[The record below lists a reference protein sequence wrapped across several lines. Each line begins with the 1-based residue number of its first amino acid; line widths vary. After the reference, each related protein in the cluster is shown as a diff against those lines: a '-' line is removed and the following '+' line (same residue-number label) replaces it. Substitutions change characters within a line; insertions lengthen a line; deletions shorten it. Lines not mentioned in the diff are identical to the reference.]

1 MILMPWLKLLT
12 SFFCFYYQD
21 VIATGGV
28 DTNAVLFD
36 RPSGQIV
43 TTLSGHSKKVS
54 FFFYF
59 LFPFSLH
66 TPAPPAFS
74 FKFYCL
80 RHCYLVR
87 LLALNLSQKV
97 IYS

>member
-54 FFFYF
+54 FFFF
-59 LFPFSLH
+59 TFFFRSPFIPQH
-66 TPAPPAFS
+66 PPPPPGVF
-74 FKFYCL
+74 
-80 RHCYLVR
+80 
-87 LLALNLSQKV
+87 
-97 IYS
+97 I